1 MGFKRVRKTD
11 IVQLSSFEKRGHW
24 GQRGGR
30 ELPTGPTEPV
40 VWTKSLSGCRTQV
53 ILELWAC
60 WEDMRNILTQ
70 KAWLQI
76 GGWSGWGSAFSLGYC
91 WPPPWRSKVSWKGL
105 LGSGGRTTCL
115 SGLGGGEWLLTYS
128 TAVPWHI
135 RSAKVSFLDFK
146 LCIESQSSE
155 FSQTEGWV
163 SSPCNLCE
171 TEARVKEKTVKR
183 EGKARG
189 ALGPYPGTPKGCQP
203 DWSYLRESVQEL
215 VLLRQQTCAERPVL
229 WATCPQGYWFPF
241 LTSSP
246 VCAQRSQGSLTAS
259 CLVRGWYTNTQWLDP
274 ADYRALTH
282 NLCSNRSM
290 EPNHNLSR
298 NWIRRSGLWRGCHL
312 SYFHPL
318 FSSGPA
324 RESQTYSQTNHR
336 RWASS

>member
-1 MGFKRVRKTD
+1 
-11 IVQLSSFEKRGHW
+11 
-24 GQRGGR
+24 
-30 ELPTGPTEPV
+30 
-40 VWTKSLSGCRTQV
+40 
-53 ILELWAC
+53 
-60 WEDMRNILTQ
+60 MRNILTQ

-105 LGSGGRTTCL
+105 LGSGGWTTCL
-115 SGLGGGEWLLTYS
+115 LGLGGGEWLPTYS

-189 ALGPYPGTPKGCQP
+189 ALGPSTGTPKGCQP

-229 WATCPQGYWFPF
+229 VPIPHLVPSMCPEESRVTHRILPCERLIHKHTVARPCWLQ
-241 LTSSP
+241 SSDPQPLQQP
-246 VCAQRSQGSLTAS
+246 VHGAKS
-259 CLVRGWYTNTQWLDP
+259 
-274 ADYRALTH
+274 
-282 NLCSNRSM
+282 
-290 EPNHNLSR
+290 
-298 NWIRRSGLWRGCHL
+298 
-312 SYFHPL
+312 
-318 FSSGPA
+318 
-324 RESQTYSQTNHR
+324 
-336 RWASS
+336 